1 MHLRLGR
8 FKAVA
13 LLAGVL
19 CGMLSAPV
27 RAQGRAQAP
36 VIVAI
41 PEEFPAA
48 PARPGSE
55 PQEVSALVY
64 RYPSGT
70 GARDVIL
77 LKAESATPAVLSVAL
92 EALER
97 HRTLRPV
104 VEGNGVLTIPAA
116 RHLPRIDQ
124 SRGARLAERL
134 ARIRERRPSHLD
146 RVGNAR
152 WIEISPGEER

>member
-1 MHLRLGR
+1 MQLRLGR
-8 FKAVA
+8 FKAIVMLVA
-13 LLAGVL
+13 LL

-27 RAQGRAQAP
+27 RAQGRADAT

-41 PEEFPAA
+41 PEEFPAT
-48 PARPGSE
+48 PARPGAE
-55 PQEVSALVY
+55 PQEVSALIR
-64 RYPSGT
+64 RYASAT

-77 LKAESATPAVLSVAL
+77 LKEGSATPAMLSVAL

-97 HRTLRPV
+97 HRALRPTL
-104 VEGNGVLTIPAA
+104 ENDGVLTIPAA
-116 RHLPRIDQ
+116 RYLPRVDQ

-134 ARIRERRPSHLD
+134 ARMREQRPSHLD
-146 RVGNAR
+146 RVGSAR